1 MKYLQDTDNVVA
13 LKAIQDL
20 PVKLYTRYN
29 YLVKKHAKNIDGR
42 KSYWLIAWKAFE
54 LYFVEIQKI
63 KEARG
68 KGNKLDS
75 FSLHFFTK
83 QFWNCTHQCFKIKDE
98 DGCGISLDVLEQ
110 KIQGSPDHFSPAHL
124 IAAFLIRQFLKYG
137 IEYDFSQFLLVFI
150 ECCKVRIVTPDQ
162 NKDLSN
168 YDSYNKMITG
178 YDDLNITILKNKD
191 SKEKVEGMSTIFPVL
206 INWKSSD
213 KDLLNFLNK
222 FEEFDYE

>member
-83 QFWNCTHQCFKIKDE
+83 QFWN
-98 DGCGISLDVLEQ
+98 
-110 KIQGSPDHFSPAHL
+110 
-124 IAAFLIRQFLKYG
+124 KY
-137 IEYDFSQFLLVFI
+137 IEPWFV
-150 ECCKVRIVTPDQ
+150 
-162 NKDLSN
+162 
-168 YDSYNKMITG
+168 
-178 YDDLNITILKNKD
+178 
-191 SKEKVEGMSTIFPVL
+191 
-206 INWKSSD
+206 
-213 KDLLNFLNK
+213 DLLDNVVSHTLQEFLRGLRSDN
-222 FEEFDYE
+222 